1 MIKCEDCGKEK
12 PKHAI
17 GLCLACYHRQRYRG
31 SKEVRLKAKKA
42 TYNWMANNRD
52 RWLEIC
58 NKAVKKY
65 YQNNKEK
72 IYESRVNKNSSAKK
86 LV

>member
-1 MIKCEDCGKEK
+1 MIKCEDCGRTKE
-12 PKHAI
+12 KHAI
-17 GLCLACYHRQRYRG
+17 GLCLACYHRKRYRG
-31 SKEVRLKAKKA
+31 SAEVRLKAKQA
-42 TYNWMANNRD
+42 TYNWMANNKD

-65 YQNNKEK
+65 YQKK
-72 IYESRVNKNSSAKK
+72 IYESRINKNSSTKK